1 MEHLLY
7 LLDSAGLQTRKK
19 VSTALYGWPTKR
31 VYEIREQLSEII
43 SAEDNTGKG
52 PKPGTDPFDFVA
64 SASMRGEDSCVLPE
78 CRAQKARTLARYGA
92 LYARRVLIPVRSGIS
107 PFPTENEDD
116 LRTGLAGTLMSI
128 LEYRPL
134 IEAGI
139 ATLVPGVVPYCDR
152 HLSLAVSTHPQI
164 ESITKALCSTES
176 KKFSISFERSIEYC
190 SEENIVHLRGPAD
203 YLPHGRSLLVLNER
217 PDWLPKELNARRAI
231 SKTSLSRRYAKRS
244 RVIERM
250 FRQLSYDVT
259 LHQYYTRTNDAT
271 YLTDMCGEARILD
284 LLHKNRPDG
293 TRNAIIARNLFHSV
307 PLFSEVPISRV
318 IQARR
323 RDPEAFLQYRAAIAK
338 AIQEFAND
346 KPNLTEG
353 QAKSIYYDIIE
364 PQLASLR
371 IQARNL
377 RRIGIRKAAAKAVA
391 SFVAVGLGVY
401 SGLLPSDLA
410 NLFKVAGGVGLLSQL
425 GEAAAL
431 IEKNPAEIKNHNL
444 YFLLKLQSKG

>member
-7 LLDSAGLQTRKK
+7 LLDSARLQTHKK
-19 VSTALYGWPTKR
+19 VLTALYSWPTRR
-31 VYEIREQLSEII
+31 VHEIREQLWEII
-43 SAEDNTGKG
+43 SAGDNTAGRPTG
-52 PKPGTDPFDFVA
+52 GTDPFDFVA
-64 SASMRGEDSCVLPE
+64 SASMRGEDGCVLPE

-107 PFPTENEDD
+107 PVLIESEDD
-116 LRTGLAGTLMSI
+116 LRASLAGTLMSI

-139 ATLVPGVVPYCDR
+139 ATLVPGVLPYCDR
-152 HLSLAVSTHPQI
+152 HLRLVVTTHPEI
-164 ESITKALCSTES
+164 ESVARTLCSTES
-176 KKFSISFERSIEYC
+176 RKFSISFERSIEYC
-190 SEENIVHLRGPAD
+190 GEENIVHLRGPAD

-217 PDWLPKELNARRAI
+217 PDWLPKKLNARRTI
-231 SKTSLSRRYAKRS
+231 SRTNLSGRTAKQS
-244 RVIERM
+244 RVIEHM
-250 FRQLSYDVT
+250 FREIAYDVT
-259 LHQYYTRTNDAT
+259 LHQYYTRSNDAT
-271 YLTDMCGEARILD
+271 YLTDMRGEARVLD
-284 LLHKNRPDG
+284 LLRNSTPDQ
-293 TRNAIIARNLFHSV
+293 TRNALLAKNLFHSV
-307 PLFSEVPISRV
+307 PLFAAVPISRV
-318 IQARR
+318 IQARKK
-323 RDPEAFLQYRAAIAK
+323 DPEAFVQYRAAIAK

-346 KPNLTEG
+346 KPNLTER

-410 NLFKVAGGVGLLSQL
+410 NLFKVAGGVGLLSQV

-444 YFLLKLQSKG
+444 YFLLKLQSKS